1 MKTEVKQT
9 LQKVLALSDEMIAL
23 AASGTQAG
31 GGVDCGIIFGTLRD
45 AGYKLRQLC
54 ARELQRDDKSGRQVE
69 SGTAEVGE
77 GRAEKGSDTTAV
89 APDPTRKSVLIVDD
103 EPDVV
108 TYLSR
113 WFEDRGFATL
123 TAQNGIEAMERAAK
137 DRPDLITLDM
147 SMPERS
153 GVKVFKQLKETA
165 DLDQIPVIIITA
177 LGSPMKKFLDK
188 TNQVPSPEGFIAKP
202 IDLSD
207 LAAQVKRL
215 VG

>member
-1 MKTEVKQT
+1 MKAELKQT
-9 LQKVLALSDEMIAL
+9 LQKVLAISDEMIAL

-31 GGVDCGIIFGTLRD
+31 GGVDGGIVFGTLRD

-54 ARELQRDDKSGRQVE
+54 ARELRRDGKPGAH
-69 SGTAEVGE
+69 AEVE
-77 GRAEKGSDTTAV
+77 AAATPAETGSGAGDAAA
-89 APDPTRKSVLIVDD
+89 APGTTRKSVLIVDD

-123 TAQNGIEAMERAAK
+123 SAQNGVEAMERASRDK
-137 DRPDLITLDM
+137 PDLITLDM

-188 TNQVPSPEGFIAKP
+188 TKQVPSPEGFIAKP
-202 IDLSD
+202 IDLND
-207 LAAQVKRL
+207 LAAQVKKL